1 MMLDTKRREFIT
13 LLGGAAAAWPL
24 AARAQQPVPTIGFTR
39 GTAAASARDIVAA
52 FQRGLTEVGFI
63 EGQNVAVSYAWADH
77 NPERLRAQMTDFVNQ
92 KVAVIVAGGIQSA
105 QAAKAATSTVPVV
118 FVVGGD
124 PVRLKLT
131 SSLNRPLGN
140 VTGVSFISGSDLV
153 GKRFELLNE
162 LAPNADVL
170 AFLMDQTGEARAADA
185 EEAGRVLGRRVM
197 VVTAGNERDLNAA
210 FATIIRSGASALQV
224 GGAAFLTDRRRQ
236 IVALAIRHGL
246 PTIYTLREFV
256 EAGGLLSYGPSQT
269 EAYRRA
275 GVYAGRI
282 LKGEKTTDL
291 PIQLPTKFDLV
302 INLATAR
309 ALGLDIP
316 PTLLARADEVIE

>member
-1 MMLDTKRREFIT
+1 
-13 LLGGAAAAWPL
+13 
-24 AARAQQPVPTIGFTR
+24 
-39 GTAAASARDIVAA
+39 
-52 FQRGLTEVGFI
+52 
-63 EGQNVAVSYAWADH
+63 
-77 NPERLRAQMTDFVNQ
+77 MTDFVNQ

-105 QAAKAATSTVPVV
+105 QAAIAATSSLPVV
-118 FVVGGD
+118 FVVGAD

-131 SSLNRPLGN
+131 PSLNRPTGN

-153 GKRFELLNE
+153 GKRFELLKE
-162 LAPNADVL
+162 IAPNADVM

-185 EEAGRVLGRRVM
+185 EEAGRVLGRRLTVAT
-197 VVTAGNERDLNAA
+197 VNNERDLNAA
-210 FATIIRSGASALQV
+210 FAAIIRSGASALQV

-236 IVALAIRHGL
+236 IVALSIRHGL

-269 EAYRRA
+269 DAYRRA
-275 GVYAGRI
+275 GAYAGRI

-309 ALGLDIP
+309 ALNLDIP
-316 PTLLARADEVIE
+316 PMLLARADEVIE